1 MAQHPRREVRVA
13 QAFFDQLDGQLGH
26 ERGPDGEPSA
36 TDFLVVDLPGIV
48 DNIGAEFDTLPEAVG
63 GVGAARL
70 HIGAGALVRAVAVT
84 AILIDD
90 VIELIG
96 IEIDQ

>member
-70 HIGAGALVRAVAVT
+70 HIGALVRAVVVT

-96 IEIDQ
+96 IEVNP